1 MTHRIP
7 YIQPCVPKFPVYSSS
22 LNPHNPHN
30 PHNVSSAGDGN
41 WTLRHIN
48 YSNQGHTASK
58 QQSQELGL
66 VKPRSGWSQRHYS
79 LYYSNSAKKCVCR
92 TKKKKKNC
100 IVFLNLPFIS
110 CKINRLLK
118 QIPVYYPSISWTT
131 AEHKLNF
138 VLLTMLIFYKQLV
151 LLDYVPDLKYL
162 FTLNS
167 QHRIQIHK
175 WWEKKGRRKWVRERT
190 KQMTRIRSKTITN
203 ICLE

>member
-1 MTHRIP
+1 M
-7 YIQPCVPKFPVYSSS
+7 SS
-22 LNPHNPHN
+22 LDL
-30 PHNVSSAGDGN
+30 AEAKDIILY
-41 WTLRHIN
+41 T
-48 YSNQGHTASK
+48 TAILQRSVCV
-58 QQSQELGL
+58 EL
-66 VKPRSGWSQRHYS
+66 
-79 LYYSNSAKKCVCR
+79 
-92 TKKKKKNC
+92 KKKKKNC

-175 WWEKKGRRKWVRERT
+175 
-190 KQMTRIRSKTITN
+190 
-203 ICLE
+203 